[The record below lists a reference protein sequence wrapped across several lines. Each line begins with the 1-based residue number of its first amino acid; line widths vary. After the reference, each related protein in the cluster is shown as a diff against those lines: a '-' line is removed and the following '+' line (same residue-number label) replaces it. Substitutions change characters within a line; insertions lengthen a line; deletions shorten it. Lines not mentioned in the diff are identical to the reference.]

1 MQNQSAFNKALFDY
15 QYQYEYQQEVYV
27 NTQWL
32 TCYKANPN
40 AKVRLFCFPYAGGSA
55 SVFHSWLQWL
65 PEWVE
70 LHIVQLPGRAE
81 RMAEPNIKNM
91 KEYIQGIKSELV
103 ALTDKPYVLFGH
115 SMGALAAFEA
125 LVMLY
130 EAKLPKPDHCIF
142 SAALSPHRQNRMKP
156 ISGLPQQA
164 FVEELKK
171 LNGTPEQ
178 VFNTPGLLD
187 FCLPYI
193 RADFSV
199 VEAFRTEFSGLLPSK
214 STVIYGS
221 EDKMNHNDM
230 QEWQSFFTQ
239 EIDIKA
245 FTGDHFFIHNEDNVI
260 KVIEE
265 LLMSFKNPPSCSVKE
280 SVGVTSDCVFP

>member
-1 MQNQSAFNKALFDY
+1 MNI
-15 QYQYEYQQEVYV
+15 
-27 NTQWL
+27 QWL

-55 SVFHSWLQWL
+55 SGFHSWLQWL

-81 RMAEPNIKNM
+81 RMAEPNINNM
-91 KEYIQGIKSELV
+91 KEYIQGIKTELV

-115 SMGALAAFEA
+115 SMGALAAFET

-142 SAALSPHRQNRMKP
+142 SGALSPHRQNRMKP
-156 ISGLPQQA
+156 ISGLPKQE

-178 VFNTPGLLD
+178 VFNTPSLLD
-187 FCLPYI
+187 LCLPYI

-199 VEAFRTEFSGLLPSK
+199 VEMFRTEFSGLLPSK

-239 EIDIKA
+239 EIDIKVFA
-245 FTGDHFFIHNEDNVI
+245 GDHFFIHNEDNVMKI
-260 KVIEE
+260 IEE
-265 LLMSFKNPPSCSVKE
+265 LLTSFNNPSSCSMEE
-280 SVGVTSDCVFP
+280 SVGVTSDCFFP

>member
-1 MQNQSAFNKALFDY
+1 MNNK
-15 QYQYEYQQEVYV
+15 
-27 NTQWL
+27 WL
-32 TCYKANPN
+32 TCYKPNPQ
-40 AKVRLFCFPYAGGSA
+40 AKVRLICFPYAGGSA

-70 LHIVQLPGRAE
+70 LHAVQLPGRAE

-91 KEYIQGIKSELV
+91 KDYIQGIRSELV
-103 ALTDKPYVLFGH
+103 ALTDKPYALFGH
-115 SMGALAAFEA
+115 SMGALAAFETS
-125 LVMLY
+125 VMLH
-130 EAKLPKPDHCIF
+130 EAKLPQPEHCLF

-156 ISGLPQQA
+156 ISDLPQQA

-199 VEAFRTEFSGLLPSK
+199 VEQFTTEFSGQLPCK

-221 EDKMNHNDM
+221 EDKMNGNDM

-239 EIDIKA
+239 EVDIKE
-245 FTGDHFFIHNEDNVI
+245 FTGGHFFIHYKDNVM

-265 LLMSFKNPPSCSVKE
+265 LLTRLKHLPSCSTKE
-280 SVGVTSDCVFP
+280 NAGVTSDCFFP